1 MLDVLFVMAAVGFF
15 VVAIL
20 YVYGCDWFIKEDKA
34 AATVER
40 IQTTR
45 EQTDGH
51 SA

>member
-1 MLDVLFVMAAVGFF
+1 MLDVLFIAAAVGFF

-20 YVYGCDWFIKEDKA
+20 YAYGCEWFIKEDKKT
-34 AATVER
+34 AATER

-45 EQTDGH
+45 EQTEGQ